1 MLAALPSLMR
11 HPLQGAVMSRLSAV
25 ALVLAA
31 SLALAGEKEGVKM
44 PDTVTVEGKTLQL
57 NGMGLRS
64 KFIFKVYVAGLYL
77 QTKGGSAQDIIARDE
92 IRRVDMFML
101 RDLGKNSI
109 TEAIEAGVE
118 KNSKADLPKL
128 KDRLAKL
135 NALIGPMKNG
145 QTFRILYVPGKGTSI
160 SGNDTVIPGKDFAD
174 AIFNVWLGKSPVDDD
189 LKKGMLGGK

>member
-1 MLAALPSLMR
+1 
-11 HPLQGAVMSRLSAV
+11 
-25 ALVLAA
+25 
-31 SLALAGEKEGVKM
+31 M

-57 NGMGLRS
+57 NGMGLRT

-77 QTKGGSAQDIIARDE
+77 QTKGGTAKDIIARDE
-92 IRRVDMFML
+92 LRRVDLFML
-101 RDLGKNSI
+101 RDLGKDSI

-135 NALIGPMKNG
+135 NSLVTAMKNG

-160 SGNDTVIPGKDFAD
+160 SGTDTVIPGKDFAD